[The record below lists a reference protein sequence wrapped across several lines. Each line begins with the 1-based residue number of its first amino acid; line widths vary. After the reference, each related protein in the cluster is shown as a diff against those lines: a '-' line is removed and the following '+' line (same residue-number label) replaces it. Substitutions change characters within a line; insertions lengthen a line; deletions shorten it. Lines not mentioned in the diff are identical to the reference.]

1 MQDDAADPRTPTE
14 KTRTSTIKELVD
26 KNNDEKKT
34 VTESDD
40 EDDDLFATP
49 NATPNAT
56 HKRVT
61 KLHATGTLS
70 AVM

>member
-1 MQDDAADPRTPTE
+1 MMQDDVADPRTPTE
-14 KTRTSTIKELVD
+14 KNRTSTIKELVD
-26 KNNDEKKT
+26 KNNDDKKT

-49 NATPNAT
+49 NATPN
-56 HKRVT
+56 RVT
-61 KLHATGTLS
+61 KLHATGILS

>member
-1 MQDDAADPRTPTE
+1 MMQDDAADPRTPTE

-49 NATPNAT
+49 NATPN
-56 HKRVT
+56 RVT
-61 KLHATGTLS
+61 KLHATGILS